1 MSSVTDDDRW
11 PEYLAASEDE
21 AAGRAT
27 AGRST
32 SAVPPGSTHRRRPR
46 VLARA
51 THAFGEL
58 LLTVGALL
66 LLFVA
71 YTLWWTGVETGNQQ
85 DALKDE
91 LASQWEQQPLQPGQ
105 PGAPGVP
112 DAPGAPPT
120 PGAPEEPPGLADVEI
135 GDGVAILRIPRFGPS
150 YAWAVVEGIDEEN
163 LTRGPGHY
171 PETALPGEVGNFA
184 VAGHRATHG
193 EPFAAFEA
201 LEDGDPVV
209 VETATQ
215 WYTYEIVDDGIRY
228 PVPISSGWALDPN
241 PLDLGNPPTKP
252 MMTLTTCHPRWA
264 STFRFLVFTEL
275 VNTTPKLDA
284 GGAEQLPPAL
294 AAFES

>member
-1 MSSVTDDDRW
+1 MTDDDRW
-11 PEYLAASEDE
+11 PAYLAVSEAE
-21 AAGRAT
+21 AEADAAAARP
-27 AGRST
+27 
-32 SAVPPGSTHRRRPR
+32 SAVRPSGAHPAGSNHRRRPR

-58 LLTVGALL
+58 LLTVGAVL

-85 DALKDE
+85 DQLKDQ
-91 LASQWEQQPLQPGQ
+91 LANEWEQQQPLQPGQ
-105 PGAPGVP
+105 PGQ
-112 DAPGAPPT
+112 PGATGGPGT
-120 PGAPEEPPGLADVEI
+120 PGGPEEPPGLADVEI
-135 GDGVAILRIPRFGPS
+135 GDGVAIIRIPRFGPS
-150 YAWAVVEGIDEEN
+150 YAWAVVEGIDVDN
-163 LTRGPGHY
+163 LARGPGHY
-171 PETALPGEVGNFA
+171 PQTALPGEIGNFA

-241 PLDLGNPPTKP
+241 PLDLGNPPSKP

-264 STFRFLVFTEL
+264 STFRFLVFSEL

-284 GGAEQLPPAL
+284 TGAEQLPPAL
-294 AAFES
+294 AAFET

>member
-1 MSSVTDDDRW
+1 
-11 PEYLAASEDE
+11 
-21 AAGRAT
+21 
-27 AGRST
+27 
-32 SAVPPGSTHRRRPR
+32 
-46 VLARA
+46 VLARV

-91 LASQWEQQPLQPGQ
+91 LANQWEQQPLQPGQ
-105 PGAPGVP
+105 PGAT
-112 DAPGAPPT
+112 GAPPT

-193 EPFAAFEA
+193 EPFAQFEE
-201 LEDGDPVV
+201 LETGDPVV

-215 WYTYEIVDDGIRY
+215 WYTYEITEIDY

-264 STFRFLVFTEL
+264 STFRFLVFSEL

>member
-1 MSSVTDDDRW
+1 MTDDDRW
-11 PEYLAASEDE
+11 PEYLASSEDV

-32 SAVPPGSTHRRRPR
+32 SAVPPRSNHRRRPR
-46 VLARA
+46 VLARV

-85 DALKDE
+85 AALKDE
-91 LASQWEQQPLQPGQ
+91 LANQWEQQPLQPGQ
-105 PGAPGVP
+105 PGATG
-112 DAPGAPPT
+112 APGAPST

-150 YAWAVVEGIDEEN
+150 YAWAVVEGIDEDN

-193 EPFAAFEA
+193 EPFAQFEE
-201 LEDGDPVV
+201 LETGDPVV

-241 PLDLGNPPTKP
+241 PLDLGNPP
-252 MMTLTTCHPRWA
+252 
-264 STFRFLVFTEL
+264 
-275 VNTTPKLDA
+275 
-284 GGAEQLPPAL
+284 
-294 AAFES
+294 

>member
-1 MSSVTDDDRW
+1 VTDDDRW

-105 PGAPGVP
+105 PGATGAPGVP
-112 DAPGAPPT
+112 PP

-150 YAWAVVEGIDEEN
+150 YAWAVVEGIDEDN

-193 EPFAAFEA
+193 EPFAQFEE
-201 LEDGDPVV
+201 LETGDPVV

-215 WYTYEIVDDGIRY
+215 WYTYEITDIEY

-264 STFRFLVFTEL
+264 STFRFLVFSEL
-275 VNTTPKLDA
+275 VNTTPKLGA

>member
-1 MSSVTDDDRW
+1 MTDDDRW

-105 PGAPGVP
+105 PGATG
-112 DAPGAPPT
+112 APGAPPT

-135 GDGVAILRIPRFGPS
+135 GDGVAIIRIPRFGPS
-150 YAWAVVEGIDEEN
+150 YAWAVVEGIDVDN

-193 EPFAAFEA
+193 EPFAQFEE
-201 LEDGDPVV
+201 LETGDPVV

-215 WYTYEIVDDGIRY
+215 WYTYEITEIEY

-241 PLDLGNPPTKP
+241 PLDLGNPPTKQ

-264 STFRFLVFTEL
+264 STFRFLVFSEL

-284 GGAEQLPPAL
+284 GGADQLPPAL